1 MGRSK
6 GGSGAKNGRD
16 SNPKHL
22 GVKVYGGQAIT
33 AGSIIIKQRGTKIFP
48 GDNVKKAG
56 DDSLFATADGVVLF
70 SERNN
75 RKYANVVTA
84 EEAKKSASKTTKSA
98 PKAVKEEKTA
108 EPKAEAKKA
117 PAKKAAASKE
127 ASEKKP
133 AAKKAPAKKAAAKAE

>member
-22 GVKVYGGQAIT
+22 GVKVYGGQAVT

-48 GDNVKKAG
+48 GNNVKKAG

-70 SERNN
+70 HERMN
-75 RKYANVVTA
+75 RKFASVVTA
-84 EEAKKSASKTTKSA
+84 EEAAKAAA
-98 PKAVKEEKTA
+98 PKAEKPAKKAAPKAEKAEKPAAAKKTAAKKAA
-108 EPKAEAKKA
+108 EPKAE
-117 PAKKAAASKE
+117 
-127 ASEKKP
+127 
-133 AAKKAPAKKAAAKAE
+133 

>member
-70 SERNN
+70 NERNN
-75 RKYANVVTA
+75 RKFANVVTA
-84 EEAKKSASKTTKSA
+84 EEAAKKAA
-98 PKAVKEEKTA
+98 PK
-108 EPKAEAKKA
+108 AKKA
-117 PAKKAAASKE
+117 PAKAADKATAEKPAAEK
-127 ASEKKP
+127 APAKKP
-133 AAKKAPAKKAAAKAE
+133 AAKKTTAKKAAAPKAEAKAE